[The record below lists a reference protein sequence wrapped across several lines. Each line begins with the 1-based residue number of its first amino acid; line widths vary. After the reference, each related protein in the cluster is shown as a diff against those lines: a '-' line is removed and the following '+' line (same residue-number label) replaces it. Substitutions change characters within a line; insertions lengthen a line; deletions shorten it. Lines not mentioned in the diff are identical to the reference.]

1 MEKSMHEPPTLA
13 TRDRVLYRGAWLV
26 ALALFFGIYH
36 LGKKSPSMNQDQ
48 QELAAASD
56 NCLAVSRDTATRM
69 AGSLPGMR
77 VSVVFAKNAV
87 QRLATGEFACRTV
100 ADVHAPNTDLVAR
113 YDLTLETSNG
123 AFVLT
128 AWRPHG

>member
-1 MEKSMHEPPTLA
+1 MQELLA
-13 TRDRVLYRGAWLV
+13 RTARSRCALYSGAWLLG
-26 ALALFFGIYH
+26 LALFFGIYH
-36 LGKKSPSMNQDQ
+36 LGTTAPSTNRNQ

-56 NCLAVSRDTATRM
+56 NCLAVSRETVTRM
-69 AGSLPGMR
+69 VGSLPGTL
-77 VSVVFAKNAV
+77 VSVALAKDAV

-100 ADVHAPNTDLVAR
+100 ADVRPPNTALVAR
-113 YDLTLETSNG
+113 YDLTLATRDG